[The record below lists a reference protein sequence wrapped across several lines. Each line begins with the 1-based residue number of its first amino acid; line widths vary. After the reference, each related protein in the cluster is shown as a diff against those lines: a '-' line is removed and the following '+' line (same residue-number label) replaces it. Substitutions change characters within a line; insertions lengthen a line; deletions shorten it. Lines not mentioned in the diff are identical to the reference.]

1 MNRELELP
9 VQYLGI
15 TVCQYMG
22 KIAKSKLCAP
32 KELKESLR
40 NGGTLQSHGLH
51 E

>member
-9 VQYLGI
+9 VQYLEV

-22 KIAKSKLCAP
+22 KVARLKLCAP

-40 NGGTLQSHGLH
+40 NGGTLQSHGLQ